1 MEYMAYNKRKI
12 GETYEKKAGAFLEQ
26 MGYEILAYN
35 YRSRQG
41 EIDIIARDE
50 EYLVFC
56 EVKYRSGKQ
65 SGHPSEA
72 VDYKKQ
78 RNLSRCAL
86 YYIMKEADLDTACR
100 FDVVSICGEQISV
113 VKNAFDYIGGA

>member
-35 YRSRQG
+35 FRSRQG

-86 YYIMKEADLDTACR
+86 YYIMKEKKEDVPCR
-100 FDVVSICGEQISV
+100 FDVVSICGEEITV
-113 VKNAFDYIGGA
+113 LKNAFDYVGY